1 MCARKTGGGLHL
13 MHGHSGSFRL
23 RGGTLVDE
31 QAVNTLFI
39 LPSGRSCN
47 NFTKQKT
54 EPMLAVVP
62 TVIGLEGAS
71 RRRAA

>member
-13 MHGHSGSFRL
+13 MQGHSGSFRL

-39 LPSGRSCN
+39 LP
-47 NFTKQKT
+47 QDD
-54 EPMLAVVP
+54 LATISQVRKLNP
-62 TVIGLEGAS
+62 CLLS
-71 RRRAA
+71 SQR